1 MGFWE
6 TVKEYWGFVM
16 FLAGLSFHALWT
28 YFQVGKHN
36 LEIEKLDE
44 RVVSLEKNHDVF
56 REEIKGTLVEIKTS
70 VAFIR
75 ESIAEL
81 KRK

>member
-1 MGFWE
+1 
-6 TVKEYWGFVM
+6 M
-16 FLAGLSFHALWT
+16 FIAGLSFHAIWT

-36 LEIEKLDE
+36 SEIEKLDE